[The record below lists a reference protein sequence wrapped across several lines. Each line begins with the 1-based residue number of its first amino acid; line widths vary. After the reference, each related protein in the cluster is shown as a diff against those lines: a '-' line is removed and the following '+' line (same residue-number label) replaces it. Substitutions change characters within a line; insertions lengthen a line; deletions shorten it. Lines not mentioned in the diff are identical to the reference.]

1 MSRWPNKYVIGL
13 TGNIAVGK
21 SVVRQM
27 LQHLGAYTIDADNL
41 SHHVMQPGAPAYKP
55 VVEQFGKFVLDS
67 EKQIDRARLGHIV
80 FNYPD
85 ALAKLEAITHPMV
98 VQAVYALVNRAKQR
112 VVVIE
117 AIKLLETDL
126 ADACDAIWVVDA
138 SAQTQLRRLQ
148 ERRNLSEED
157 AVKRVYMQAPQAEKI
172 ARATRVIRNDG
183 SVEDTWKQVQAGW
196 NDVRT
201 AMHGTTSLEMPPTV
215 RTQPVAPVSQTPP
228 NVPARAFNVSIRR
241 GMPGNAEVIAG
252 FITKVGGRAVD
263 RMDIMLAFGQKS
275 YLLALTP
282 EDRLV
287 AVLGWQVENLIT
299 RADEFYIESGV
310 PKESVINALV
320 GAIEE
325 ASRELQS
332 EVGFILLPA
341 ESTHD
346 TVQSFARTGY
356 EATTM
361 EQIRVPAWRE
371 AVRDS
376 VESNPRILSKKLRA
390 DRVMKPI

>member
-55 VVEQFGKFVLDS
+55 IVEQFGKFVLDAD
-67 EKQIDRARLGHIV
+67 KQIDRSRLGHIV

-85 ALAKLEAITHPMV
+85 ALTKLESITHPMV
-98 VQAVYALVNRAKQR
+98 VQAIFALINRAKQR
-112 VVVIE
+112 VIVIE

-126 ADACDAIWVVDA
+126 AAACDAIWVVDA
-138 SAQTQLRRLQ
+138 SAQVQLRRLQ
-148 ERRNLSEED
+148 ERRKLSEEE
-157 AVKRVYMQAPQAEKI
+157 AVKRVYMQPPQADKI

-196 NDVRT
+196 NDVRKV
-201 AMHGTTSLEMPPTV
+201 MHGTTALEIPPTV
-215 RTQPVAPVSQTPP
+215 RTQPVAPVTQAPP
-228 NVPARAFNVSIRR
+228 NVPARAFNVTIRR
-241 GMPGNAEVIAG
+241 GMPGNAEAIAG
-252 FITKVGGRAVD
+252 FITRVSGHAID

-282 EDRLV
+282 DDRLV

-299 RADEFYIESGV
+299 RADEFYIESNV
-310 PKESVINALV
+310 PKESVISALIS
-320 GAIEE
+320 AIEE
-325 ASRELQS
+325 ASHELQS

-341 ESTHD
+341 EATSD

-376 VESNPRILSKKLRA
+376 VETNPRILSKKLRA